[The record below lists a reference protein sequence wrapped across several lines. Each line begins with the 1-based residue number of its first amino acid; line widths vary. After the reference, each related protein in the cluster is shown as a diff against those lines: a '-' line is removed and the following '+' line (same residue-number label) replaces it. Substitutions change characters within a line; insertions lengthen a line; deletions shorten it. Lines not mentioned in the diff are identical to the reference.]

1 MWAKAV
7 LGRRRQNVAHGVVA
21 TIPDVRAVDG
31 SEVTVRLGRRQQ
43 AAGAAVPALGRERAE
58 EGAGGGGGDGVDE
71 EGAVLAGGPGALG
84 ACVEAVALFVGL
96 VSA

>member
-43 AAGAAVPALGRERAE
+43 AAGAAVLALADFLAASRYRS
-58 EGAGGGGGDGVDE
+58 GAG
-71 EGAVLAGGPGALG
+71 
-84 ACVEAVALFVGL
+84 CVAPKWSPRET
-96 VSA
+96 